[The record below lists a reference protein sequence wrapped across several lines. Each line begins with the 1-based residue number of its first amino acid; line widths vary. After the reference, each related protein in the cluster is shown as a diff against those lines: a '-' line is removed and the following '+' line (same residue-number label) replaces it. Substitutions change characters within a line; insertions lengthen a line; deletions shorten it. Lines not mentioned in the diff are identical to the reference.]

1 MLCVSDIM
9 ASSAPR
15 KLQSQMLDALSC
27 IICFTPYDLER
38 RLPKAFPCLHTVC
51 LACAEELCQQSYSS
65 TFPCPT
71 CRQPVSI
78 PSQGAPGLKT
88 NLDTRNI
95 VEIMQKTAACSIA
108 NPDCSAHPSKQ
119 ISHVCKTCEV
129 GLCPRCI
136 TSAAMKLHTDHEVLE
151 LGDAFEE
158 IKNRI
163 DSLEEEGKKTCQM
176 LQSESK
182 ALQQKIAT
190 IESCSADLLSSY
202 ASKNLSVFGKLRR
215 LSALLNTTTSNI
227 EQYLQIPSLEQ
238 NRHLPD
244 ENCTDKSLEIASDG
258 LDHGK
263 SIFEHS
269 EACNKRDLTARKKLA
284 AVTVLLDTL
293 QMDFGHDGLDDTLG
307 YLFDLCYRSELAVT
321 EWFC

>member
-1 MLCVSDIM
+1 
-9 ASSAPR
+9 
-15 KLQSQMLDALSC
+15 
-27 IICFTPYDLER
+27 
-38 RLPKAFPCLHTVC
+38 
-51 LACAEELCQQSYSS
+51 
-65 TFPCPT
+65 
-71 CRQPVSI
+71 
-78 PSQGAPGLKT
+78 
-88 NLDTRNI
+88 
-95 VEIMQKTAACSIA
+95 
-108 NPDCSAHPSKQ
+108 
-119 ISHVCKTCEV
+119 
-129 GLCPRCI
+129 
-136 TSAAMKLHTDHEVLE
+136 MKLHTDHEVLE

-284 AVTVLLDTL
+284 AVTVLLDAL